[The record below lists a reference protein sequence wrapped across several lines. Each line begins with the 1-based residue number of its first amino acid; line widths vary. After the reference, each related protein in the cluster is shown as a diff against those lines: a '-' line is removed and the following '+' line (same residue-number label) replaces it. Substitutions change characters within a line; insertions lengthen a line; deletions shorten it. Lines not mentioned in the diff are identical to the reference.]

1 MYTGYSNSSLGQVSC
16 TNAAVTQPYYMGKL
30 AMDQLPAIV
39 LQSDRHNDRTY
50 SCHTGIV
57 QVGLEYL
64 NILVIEQPEIRRG
77 VLFISKNTP
86 VI

>member
-16 TNAAVTQPYYMGKL
+16 TKAAVTQPYYMGKL

-50 SCHTGIV
+50 SRHTVIV
-57 QVGLEYL
+57 QVRLEYL

-86 VI
+86 VK